1 MVHAPTRKT
10 ERSALF
16 RTESGVQVSL
26 LSFFRIL
33 LIIYAKQGRLRSA
46 GTSVPTDL
54 SPPCLSMPEY
64 TFSFDMARLKNTLSL
79 LKGLAILL
87 SHISSAEYF

>member
-1 MVHAPTRKT
+1 MHAHTLKT
-10 ERSALF
+10 DGSVLF
-16 RTESGVQVSL
+16 RTDSVVQVSL

-46 GTSVPTDL
+46 GTYVPADL

-64 TFSFDMARLKNTLSL
+64 TFSFDVAQLKNTLSL
-79 LKGLAILL
+79 LKGLPILL
-87 SHISSAEYF
+87 SHINSAEYF